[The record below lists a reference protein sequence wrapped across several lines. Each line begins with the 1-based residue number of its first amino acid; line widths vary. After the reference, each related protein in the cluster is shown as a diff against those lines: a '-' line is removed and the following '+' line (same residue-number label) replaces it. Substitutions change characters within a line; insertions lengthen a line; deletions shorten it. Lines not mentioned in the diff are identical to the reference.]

1 MRLSAVPRNDQT
13 EPFDILSR
21 STVNAAWAA
30 LAMEVLAR
38 LGVETVI
45 TSPGSR
51 STPLTFAAARN
62 PRLEALTIL
71 DERSAAFYA
80 LGLAK
85 RTHRPVALVCTSG
98 SAAANYWP
106 AVVEA
111 SMSGT
116 PLLLLTADR
125 PPELRQCSSGQ
136 TIDQLKLYGDFVRA
150 FHEVALPEASAPLLD
165 YLRQTLVHAV
175 NRSLRPDAGPVHLNF
190 PFRDP
195 LVPDPAAQQSVFSA
209 EVMESAATVQTR
221 PCESVLNPGRMDDVA
236 LERMSSHPWGIIVV
250 GSENPVGGDEAF
262 ADAVAMISRKLGWPV
277 LADVL
282 NPLRHHGGEN
292 TAVVA
297 HYDAILRDPAHA
309 KALQPTAVLQIG
321 SLPTS
326 KVLRKWLESLDAVS
340 FLSTNRP
347 INTDPL
353 HRVATPVFGDAH
365 ALAGQLQH
373 QKPDED
379 WAKGWMTAEE
389 STAARIDLC
398 MENMDTSFE
407 GKVAWL
413 LSRHL
418 PVGASVFLASS
429 MPVRYAEYFW
439 SVSSRAYS
447 VFANRGANGIDGTL
461 STSLGVAHGGKPAV
475 LLTGDLAF
483 LHDSNGLLA
492 AGQLTGSLTIV
503 MINNDGGG
511 IFEHLPVAAMDPPF
525 EQFFATPQTV
535 DFEGLCR
542 THKVEYQRIAGW
554 AALVEAVG
562 QLPASGIRVL
572 EVQTDRKADRE
583 QLSDL
588 FNTESARAQG

>member
-1 MRLSAVPRNDQT
+1 MPKNKPI
-13 EPFDILSR
+13 EPFDALSR

-51 STPLTFAAARN
+51 STPLTVAAARN

-85 RTHRPVALVCTSG
+85 RTQRPVVLVCTSG

-136 TIDQLKLYGDFVRA
+136 TIDQTKLYGDYVRE
-150 FHEVALPEASAPLLD
+150 FHELALPEGSQPLLH

-175 NRSLRPDAGPVHLNF
+175 NRSLGPDAGPIHLNF

-195 LVPDPAAQQSVFSA
+195 LLPDSAAAQTVVFA
-209 EVMESAATVQTR
+209 EVMEAAATVQTR
-221 PCESVLNPGRMDDVA
+221 PCESVQSPIGMDAVA
-236 LERMSSHPWGIIVV
+236 LERLGSHSRGILVV
-250 GSENPVGGDEAF
+250 GSENPAGGDEAF

-292 TAVVA
+292 AAIVA
-297 HYDAILRDPAHA
+297 HYDTFLRDPVQGEKLA
-309 KALQPTAVLQIG
+309 PTAILQIG

-326 KVLRKWLESLDAVS
+326 KVLRSWLGSLNAVS
-340 FLSTNRP
+340 FLSTTRP

-353 HRVATPVFGDAH
+353 HRVAMPILGDVH
-365 ALAGQLQH
+365 TLAEQLEH
-373 QKPDED
+373 QQPAAG
-379 WAKGWMTAEE
+379 WADAWVAIERETAGRFD
-389 STAARIDLC
+389 SSIDKL
-398 MENMDTSFE
+398 DTHFE

-413 LSRHL
+413 LARHL
-418 PVGASVFLASS
+418 PVGSGVFLASS
-429 MPVRYAEYFW
+429 MSVRYAEYFW
-439 SVSSRAYS
+439 AVSSRAYT

-461 STSLGVAHGGKPAV
+461 STSLGVAHRGQPTV

-492 AGQLTGSLTIV
+492 AKQLVGSLTV
-503 MINNDGGG
+503 VLINNAGGG
-511 IFEHLPVAAMDPPF
+511 IFEHLPVAGMDPPF

-535 DFEGLCR
+535 DFEGLCGA
-542 THKVEYQRIAGW
+542 HGVGYQRIATW
-554 AALVEAVG
+554 PALVGAIERA
-562 QLPASGIRVL
+562 PTAGIRVL
-572 EVQTDRKADRE
+572 EIRTDRKADRDTLR
-583 QLSDL
+583 QLC
-588 FNTESARAQG
+588 SAG